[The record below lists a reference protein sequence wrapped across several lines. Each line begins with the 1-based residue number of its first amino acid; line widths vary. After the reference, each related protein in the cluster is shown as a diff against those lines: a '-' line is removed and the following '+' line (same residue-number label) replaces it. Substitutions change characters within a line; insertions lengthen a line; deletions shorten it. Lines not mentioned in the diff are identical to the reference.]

1 MKNDEV
7 LESRGFSSLQL
18 RPLQRWPLQ
27 RSRAHSCVEMI
38 SLARLF

>member
-18 RPLQRWPLQ
+18 RPLQRWPLHDPG
-27 RSRAHSCVEMI
+27 RIHVLR
-38 SLARLF
+38 